1 MLAYLL
7 KMKRASPPAV
17 RWLIAGLLLAAG
29 STAAAAL
36 WVLWLPDVSGLK
48 TRPPATT
55 AYIELRKRQ
64 AAAKGRKLDLRWAWV
79 PAGAISENLKRA
91 VVTAEDDEFWR
102 HDGVDWAAIRAAY
115 ERNRKA
121 GRFAAGGST
130 ITMQLA
136 RNLYLS
142 PSKNPL
148 RKAKE
153 ILIARRLE
161 RELGKRRV
169 LELYL
174 NVVEWG
180 KGVFGCEA
188 AARAYFGKACAD
200 LTHEEAV
207 AMAVVLPN
215 PRRWNP
221 AKRGPYVERNSARI
235 MGRMAAA
242 DRERAAAAGEA
253 ASAHAEAESEADA
266 ELDAGADDDSIIEP
280 EIYSASTTVN
290 SSTGSVPGENGR
302 KPPMLE

>member
-1 MLAYLL
+1 
-7 KMKRASPPAV
+7 MKIARPIRPA
-17 RWLIAGLLLAAG
+17 RWLLAGLLLASSCAFL
-29 STAAAAL
+29 AAL
-36 WVLWLPDVSGLK
+36 WVLWLPDVAQLK
-48 TRPPATT
+48 KNPPATT
-55 AYIELRKRQ
+55 AYIELRRRQ
-64 AAAKGRKLDLRWAWV
+64 AKAKGRKLDLRWAWV
-79 PAGAISENLKRA
+79 PAGAISENLKKA

-161 RELGKRRV
+161 RELGKRRI

-188 AARAYFGKACAD
+188 AARAYFDKSCAD
-200 LTHEEAV
+200 LTMDEAV

-215 PRRWNP
+215 PRRWSP
-221 AKRGPYVERNSARI
+221 AKRGPYVERNSLRI
-235 MGRMAAA
+235 LNRMAAA
-242 DRERAAAAGEA
+242 DRERAAAAGAPPAEEA
-253 ASAHAEAESEADA
+253 PD
-266 ELDAGADDDSIIEP
+266 DAGVDATEDPGDDDDSIAEP
-280 EIYSASTTVN
+280 GVYSASTTVN
-290 SSTGSVPGENGR
+290 SSTGSVESDQGR
-302 KPPMLE
+302 KPITEE

>member
-1 MLAYLL
+1 
-7 KMKRASPPAV
+7 MKRARPPIV
-17 RWLIAGLLLAAG
+17 RWLLAGLIV
-29 STAAAAL
+29 AAAAGAFAVL
-36 WVLWLPDVSGLK
+36 WVVWLPDVKPLK
-48 TRPPATT
+48 KRPPSTT

-64 AAAKGRKLDLRWAWV
+64 AAAKGRKLDLRWTWV
-79 PAGAISENLKRA
+79 ASDAISENLKRA

-161 RELGKRRV
+161 RELGKRRI

-188 AARAYFGKACAD
+188 AARAYFDKPCAD
-200 LTHEEAV
+200 LTTDEAV

-215 PRRWNP
+215 PRRWDP
-221 AKRGPYVERNSARI
+221 AKRGVYVERNSKRIIAR
-235 MGRMAAA
+235 MMAA
-242 DRERAAAAGEA
+242 DRAR
-253 ASAHAEAESEADA
+253 AEADGE
-266 ELDAGADDDSIIEP
+266 DDEEIIEP
-280 EIYSASTTVN
+280 EVAVDTAAVTASTDAA
-290 SSTGSVPGENGR
+290 PGG
-302 KPPMLE
+302 PPLAR

>member
-1 MLAYLL
+1 
-7 KMKRASPPAV
+7 MKRASPPVV
-17 RWLIAGLLLAAG
+17 RWLLAGLLLA
-29 STAAAAL
+29 STCAFLAAL
-36 WVLWLPDVSGLK
+36 WVVWLPDVSPLK
-48 TRPPATT
+48 NRPPATT

-64 AAAKGRKLDLRWAWV
+64 AAAKGRKLDLRWTWV
-79 PAGAISENLKRA
+79 PAGAISENLRKA

-188 AARAYFGKACAD
+188 AARAYFAKSCAD
-200 LTHEEAV
+200 LSHEEAV

-221 AKRGPYVERNSARI
+221 AKRGPYVERNSRRI
-235 MGRMAAA
+235 MGRMEAA
-242 DRERAAAAGEA
+242 DRERAAAAESA
-253 ASAHAEAESEADA
+253 ASAHAEAEADADA
-266 ELDAGADDDSIIEP
+266 EIDAGADDDSIVEADV
-280 EIYSASTTVN
+280 YSASTTVN
-290 SSTGSVPGENGR
+290 SSTGSALGENGR
-302 KPPMLE
+302 NPPILE

>member
-1 MLAYLL
+1 
-7 KMKRASPPAV
+7 MKRASPPFLRLFLSA
-17 RWLIAGLLLAAG
+17 LLAAC
-29 STAAAAL
+29 AVAAL
-36 WVLWLPDVSGLK
+36 WVVWLPDVSSLK
-48 TRPPATT
+48 KRPPSSTT
-55 AYIELRKRQ
+55 YMELRRRQ
-64 AAAKGRKLDLRWAWV
+64 ARAKGRKLDLRWTWV
-79 PAGAISENLKRA
+79 GSGEISENLKRA

-102 HDGVDWAAIRAAY
+102 HDGVDWPAIKAAW

-153 ILIARRLE
+153 ILIVRRLE
-161 RELGKRRV
+161 RELGKRRI

-188 AARAYFGKACAD
+188 AARAYFGKSCAE
-200 LTHEEAV
+200 LTRDEAV

-215 PRRWNP
+215 PRRWDP
-221 AKRGPYVERNSARI
+221 AKRGKYVERNSARI
-235 MGRMAAA
+235 LGRMAAA
-242 DRERAAAAGEA
+242 DAARAKPAAIV
-253 ASAHAEAESEADA
+253 ASGPELEVALPDAPEPELMDEAED
-266 ELDAGADDDSIIEP
+266 
-280 EIYSASTTVN
+280 
-290 SSTGSVPGENGR
+290 
-302 KPPMLE
+302 

>member
-1 MLAYLL
+1 MLAYPP
-7 KMKRASPPAV
+7 KMKRASP
-17 RWLIAGLLLAAG
+17 LIVIV
-29 STAAAAL
+29 AAAAL
-36 WVLWLPDVSGLK
+36 PCAGAAAWVLWLPDVRPLK
-48 TRPPATT
+48 KAPPKTT
-55 AYIELRKRQ
+55 AYIELRRRQ
-64 AAAKGRKLDLRWAWV
+64 ALSKGKKLDLRWTWV
-79 PAGAISENLKRA
+79 PSDAISENLKRA

-102 HDGVDWAAIRAAY
+102 HDGVDWKAIRAAY

-121 GRFAAGGST
+121 GKFAAGGST

-188 AARAYFGKACAD
+188 AARAYFDKPCAD
-200 LTHEEAV
+200 LTGEEAA

-215 PRRWNP
+215 PRRWDP
-221 AKRGPYVERNSARI
+221 AKRGPYVERNSQRI
-235 MGRMAAA
+235 IDRMMAA
-242 DRERAAAAGEA
+242 DRAR
-253 ASAHAEAESEADA
+253 AEAEGDDEEETAVEPSTGT
-266 ELDAGADDDSIIEP
+266 AGESP
-280 EIYSASTTVN
+280 VTVSTT
-290 SSTGSVPGENGR
+290 SAP
-302 KPPMLE
+302 

>member
-1 MLAYLL
+1 MLAYPP
-7 KMKRASPPAV
+7 KMNRASPLRRILALAALLV
-17 RWLIAGLLLAAG
+17 AAAGL
-29 STAAAAL
+29 
-36 WVLWLPDVSGLK
+36 WVVWLPDVRPLK
-48 TRPPATT
+48 SRPPKTT

-64 AAAKGRKLDLRWAWV
+64 AAAKKKKLDLRWTWV
-79 PAGAISENLKRA
+79 PSTEISENLKRA

-102 HDGVDWAAIRAAY
+102 HDGVDWPAIRAAY

-161 RELGKRRV
+161 HELGKGRI

-180 KGVFGCEA
+180 QGIFGCEA
-188 AARAYFGKACAD
+188 AARVYFDKSCAE
-200 LTHEEAV
+200 LTPDEGV
-207 AMAVVLPN
+207 ALAVVLPN

-221 AKRGPYVERNSARI
+221 SKRGVYVERNSKRI
-235 MGRMAAA
+235 IDRMLAA
-242 DRERAAAAGEA
+242 DLARAKAAGGDEEPVIADEVDEA
-253 ASAHAEAESEADA
+253 AVSDGGAF
-266 ELDAGADDDSIIEP
+266 ELQSG
-280 EIYSASTTVN
+280 STTVN
-290 SSTGSVPGENGR
+290 TSTGSKPAEKGR
-302 KPPMLE
+302 NPDKLE

>member
-1 MLAYLL
+1 MRIARPSRPAHWLL
-7 KMKRASPPAV
+7 
-17 RWLIAGLLLAAG
+17 AGLLLASSCAFL
-29 STAAAAL
+29 AAL
-36 WVLWLPDVSGLK
+36 WVVWLPDVSPLK
-48 TRPPATT
+48 KSPPATT

-64 AAAKGRKLDLRWAWV
+64 AKAKGRALDLRWSWV
-79 PAGAISENLKRA
+79 PSGAISENLKRA

-102 HDGVDWAAIRAAY
+102 HDGVDWAAIRSAY

-161 RELGKRRV
+161 RELGKRRI

-188 AARAYFGKACAD
+188 AARAYFAKSCAE
-200 LTHEEAV
+200 LSYEEAV

-235 MGRMAAA
+235 MGRIAAA
-242 DRERAAAAGEA
+242 DRARAAAAGELP
-253 ASAHAEAESEADA
+253 AEADMSPEAA
-266 ELDAGADDDSIIEP
+266 PEDAGTDATEDPGEYDDAGVEP
-280 EIYSASTTVN
+280 EVYMGSTTVN
-290 SSTGSVPGENGR
+290 SSTGSALSE
-302 KPPMLE
+302 